1 MDANS
6 RMAFLFLAQ
15 AAKRGFGTITSRW
28 RSVTTCPSGKPVIQI
43 SQALRMAA
51 FEGMRSHCPHKQT
64 ERICA
69 KQREAEMIKRV
80 SRIWLALLIVLTVIA
95 GVTVIKL
102 LRIEVVQ
109 AAAPTVGVTYT
120 CNPSLVVSANVRVV
134 ARCATPYTNGTIT
147 IYWFAYPTSD
157 SGNASRMLS
166 LFETA
171 KATGSTVTFYFD
183 TSDTSGTAYGCLSTD
198 CRAIWAAT
206 TP

>member
-1 MDANS
+1 MN
-6 RMAFLFLAQ
+6 
-15 AAKRGFGTITSRW
+15 
-28 RSVTTCPSGKPVIQI
+28 
-43 SQALRMAA
+43 
-51 FEGMRSHCPHKQT
+51 
-64 ERICA
+64 
-69 KQREAEMIKRV
+69 KRV
-80 SRIWLALLIVLTVIA
+80 SRIWPVLLIVLTVIA
-95 GVTVIKL
+95 GIVAIKL

-109 AAAPTVGVTYT
+109 AAAPTAGVTYT

-134 ARCATPYTNGTIT
+134 ARCATPYSNGTIT

-183 TSDTSGTAYGCLSTD
+183 TNDLSGAAYGCQTND